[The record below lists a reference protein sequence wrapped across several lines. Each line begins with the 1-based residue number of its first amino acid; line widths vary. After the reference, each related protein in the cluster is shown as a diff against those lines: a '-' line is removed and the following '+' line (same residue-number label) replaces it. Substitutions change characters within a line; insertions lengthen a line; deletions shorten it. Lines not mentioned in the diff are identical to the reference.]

1 MTTDKKK
8 SAYSRMA
15 DKLDRIQAFEG
26 KTTQTGLDT
35 NEDLVIFRV
44 LVGQARET
52 IDKMEE
58 LLVKIHERENFNA
71 AVLARREMVELSKYM
86 YIVASPHK

>member
-8 SAYSRMA
+8 SAYNRMA

-26 KTTQTGLDT
+26 KTTQTGPDT

-58 LLVKIHERENFNA
+58 LLVKIHERPYWA
-71 AVLARREMVELSKYM
+71 AHNCLQGTWHPFQHSKGN
-86 YIVASPHK
+86 

>member
-8 SAYSRMA
+8 SAYNRMA

-26 KTTQTGLDT
+26 KTTQTGPDT

-58 LLVKIHERENFNA
+58 LLVKSTNGRILMPLCLPAEKWWN
-71 AVLARREMVELSKYM
+71 
-86 YIVASPHK
+86 